1 RDVLENDALVV
12 VGRHASAGSLQDR
25 EHARCIWMRDVD
37 QGDQVEP
44 PRVVAQKPVDF
55 FEDAAGAFGR
65 VDRLDARFGPDART
79 PNEDRE
85 VVRQEPT
92 PFVVPS
98 TAEAP
103 DEIFAREPSAGR
115 RDLDRVRHYRTA
127 PVAE

>member
-1 RDVLENDALVV
+1 F
-12 VGRHASAGSLQDR
+12 GGGS
-25 EHARCIWMRDVD
+25 
-37 QGDQVEP
+37 
-44 PRVVAQKPVDF
+44 
-55 FEDAAGAFGR
+55 
-65 VDRLDARFGPDART
+65 RLDGAFGPDART

-127 PVAE
+127 PVAERERSAIGERLHVGQIVREHDRAAQVHLDARAVVVPAHLPAAVRID